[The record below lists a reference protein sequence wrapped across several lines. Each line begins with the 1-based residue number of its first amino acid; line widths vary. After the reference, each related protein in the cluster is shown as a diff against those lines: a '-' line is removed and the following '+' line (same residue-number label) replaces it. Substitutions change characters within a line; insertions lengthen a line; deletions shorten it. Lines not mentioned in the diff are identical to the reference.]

1 MTGYIENLYTSQD
14 YQKCFSVKTICET
27 FGKNKVN
34 LITVS
39 TGQKSIED
47 CKVVWVLAR
56 QHPSETTGSYM
67 VEGMLRYL
75 LPLIS
80 EAKLSAKDSAL
91 SQLNDFVFK
100 IIPMVN
106 VDGVIHG
113 NSRS

>member
-14 YQKCFSVKTICET
+14 YKKCFSVKTICET

-34 LITVS
+34 LITIS

-80 EAKLSAKDSAL
+80 EAKSSTKDTAL

-106 VDGVIHG
+106 VDGVIYG